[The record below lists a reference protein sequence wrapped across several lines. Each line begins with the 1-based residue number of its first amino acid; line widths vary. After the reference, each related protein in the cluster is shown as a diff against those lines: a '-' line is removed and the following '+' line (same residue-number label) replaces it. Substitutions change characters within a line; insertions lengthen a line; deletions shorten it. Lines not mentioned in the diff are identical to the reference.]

1 MYDLTFEASCQL
13 AKTLYAGYDQLAKI
27 LFFGGLGRDG
37 VLGQVA
43 QFLSSQ
49 ELGIFICLPCLSL
62 WFLPNVLETIVL
74 VLGNVKDV
82 PIKNVLWLKL
92 DPCDVY
98 CGLRE
103 LCLD

>member
-1 MYDLTFEASCQL
+1 MYDFAFEASCQL

-27 LFFGGLGRDG
+27 IFGGLG
-37 VLGQVA
+37 
-43 QFLSSQ
+43 
-49 ELGIFICLPCLSL
+49 SL

-82 PIKNVLWLKL
+82 PFTNILWLKL
-92 DPCDVY
+92 DPCDVN

-103 LCLD
+103 LCLG